1 MENVLAHLTQRIA
14 NLESRLQNILQIA
27 KVTEVDATTNL
38 LTIDIRGVPLTSV
51 PYLTMRAGT
60 IGKTYWVPEVDEL
73 GVLLSPG
80 GDVGNAIFLPAL
92 NYSTAPAPE
101 MDVNI
106 VSRILADT
114 VKEDWNGNDESH
126 LLSIGGD
133 ATRQTDKDPAK
144 IEDSAE
150 GSKLTLDSAGTAKL
164 EASSSAKLDI
174 QQSGTAELAASGAT
188 IKIDGSKTNVERAT
202 GTIEVKVGLTRL
214 VIGPAAIT
222 GYVAGIGRIQLT
234 VASVNVGGATFV
246 NGATNLLTA
255 VGPVTYPPVPIA

>member
-1 MENVLAHLTQRIA
+1 MNNALAHITQRIA
-14 NLESRLQNILQIA
+14 NLENRLQNILQIA
-27 KVTEVDATTNL
+27 KVMEVDATTNL
-38 LTIDIRGVPLTSV
+38 LTIEIRGVPLTQV

-114 VKEDWNGNDESH
+114 VEEDWNGNDERH
-126 LLSIGGD
+126 MLSIGGD

-144 IEDSAE
+144 IEDTAHD
-150 GSKLTLDSAGTAKL
+150 SKLTLEEGTAKL
-164 EASSSAKLDI
+164 EASSTAKLEI
-174 QQSGTAELAASGAT
+174 QPGSAELAVSGGAV
-188 IKIDGSKTNVERAT
+188 KIDGSKTNVERAT
-202 GTIEVKVGLTRL
+202 GSIEVKVGLTRL
-214 VIGPAAIT
+214 VIGVAGIT

-234 VASVNVGGATFV
+234 AASVNVGGATFV
-246 NGATNLLTA
+246 NGVTNLITA
-255 VGPVTYPPVPIA
+255 VGPVTYPPVPIT